1 MKDSNP
7 HIQSQSLLCYPYT
20 NPLFLRA
27 AQLSTAANRYY
38 YTEKRKIV
46 NRFFEKSFFFF
57 LRRAHLLFWRHNWRM
72 EMTASFDKMRTY
84 CCRGDSMPKKCPD
97 VPVQMPSL
105 RLGPSADPTTIGTFA
120 VAGPEEMGV
129 RVLDNFCEEH
139 IQ

>member
-1 MKDSNP
+1 MPGYRPKEAGRLQGQTNFVTKKGPESIGFRTFWQRVKDSNP

-57 LRRAHLLFWRHNWRM
+57 LLRAHLLF
-72 EMTASFDKMRTY
+72 
-84 CCRGDSMPKKCPD
+84 
-97 VPVQMPSL
+97 
-105 RLGPSADPTTIGTFA
+105 
-120 VAGPEEMGV
+120 
-129 RVLDNFCEEH
+129 
-139 IQ
+139 

>member
-1 MKDSNP
+1 M
-7 HIQSQSLLCYPYT
+7 SLFTGAVHRTHL
-20 NPLFLRA
+20 LFLR
-27 AQLSTAANRYY
+27 
-38 YTEKRKIV
+38 
-46 NRFFEKSFFFF
+46 
-57 LRRAHLLFWRHNWRM
+57 HNWQM

-97 VPVQMPSL
+97 VPEQMPSL
-105 RLGPSADPTTIGTFA
+105 RLEPEKRLCPIFDPTTIATFP